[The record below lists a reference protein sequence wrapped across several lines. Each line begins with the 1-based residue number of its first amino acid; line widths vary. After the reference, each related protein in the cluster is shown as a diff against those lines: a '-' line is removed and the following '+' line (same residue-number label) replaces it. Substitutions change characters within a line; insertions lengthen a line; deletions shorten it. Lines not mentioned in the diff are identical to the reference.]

1 MALDAGPF
9 DRVAMLVIM
18 TSTSRLCNSVNNVI
32 SLHIELSRYTMMKE
46 IAG

>member
-18 TSTSRLCNSVNNVI
+18 TSTSRLCNSLNNVL
-32 SLHIELSRYTMMKE
+32 SLHIELSRYTMKKG